1 MQYGMASIAPW
12 LYFNGAP
19 SLQIAVIERH
29 ASRLCNAAKHRALA
43 VPHWSTDPPN
53 DRDRAACIKP
63 MDHPSIA
70 PWLYCT
76 GALSLRITAIERR
89 ISYSITCLRPSI
101 APWLYFN
108 GAPSL
113 QIAVVERQ
121 TSRLCNA
128 AKHRALAVLHWGTE
142 PPNLT
147 ADYRDRPAHIRDSS
161 KTMQCSQA
169 SRFGFTS
176 LLNGPPSLQITSIEG
191 QA

>member
-1 MQYGMASIAPW
+1 MRPNIALWLYLIGAPSLRITAIERQASSLWNAVNAPKHRALAVLHGSTEPQNYRDRAAYIICNTAMASIAPW

-89 ISYSITCLRPSI
+89 ISYSIT
-101 APWLYFN
+101 
-108 GAPSL
+108 
-113 QIAVVERQ
+113 
-121 TSRLCNA
+121 
-128 AKHRALAVLHWGTE
+128 
-142 PPNLT
+142 
-147 ADYRDRPAHIRDSS
+147 
-161 KTMQCSQA
+161 
-169 SRFGFTS
+169 
-176 LLNGPPSLQITSIEG
+176 
-191 QA
+191 